1 MLGYVPKKRYSMRP
15 YFYNGPQAA
24 RRNRTEW
31 ELSRDF
37 GVIYNLSNDS
47 SRPATAEEC
56 ERESNPETK
65 RLKIVPDEF
74 PKLARGEMPAIRLK
88 YPKGYKWGK
97 YEVIGYRRGE
107 KNPYIIRCSCGT
119 VIRTDG
125 SAMTRR
131 RSCRNCS

>member
-1 MLGYVPKKRYSMRP
+1 MLGYAPKERYSMRP

-31 ELSRDF
+31 KLSRDY

-65 RLKIVPDEF
+65 RLKVIPDEF
-74 PKLARGEMPAIRLK
+74 LGLKREDHAGRKPK
-88 YPKGYKWGK
+88 YPMGYKWGK
-97 YEVIGYRRGE
+97 YEVVGYRKGD
-107 KNPYIIRCSCGT
+107 KAAYIIRCCCGAER
-119 VIRTDG
+119 RTNG

-131 RSCRNCS
+131 RSCRNCI